1 MIDFPA
7 HVNQLTSPVQNNN
20 ASFPTQGSD
29 DLQLSASIIDCMS
42 ELCGTEV
49 SLDSHNKLGGN
60 YKYASLPHLQR
71 VVMPLIKEHGLILL
85 QSVIEYSVTQG
96 PVKIQK
102 KATEP
107 AVDKIMTFA
116 QCKVY
121 TCLRDLSCGDAVGV
135 TTYGTKIDQS
145 SDKSLGAFTVA
156 KRYGIAALFGLI
168 VTDDDGADPDSN
180 DSDVRNQLLGL
191 STTAAKPQQ
200 VSSNDTL
207 NKLLN
212 L

>member
-1 MIDFPA
+1 M
-7 HVNQLTSPVQNNN
+7 PV
-20 ASFPTQGSD
+20 
-29 DLQLSASIIDCMS
+29 
-42 ELCGTEV
+42 
-49 SLDSHNKLGGN
+49 
-60 YKYASLPHLQR
+60 
-71 VVMPLIKEHGLILL
+71 IKEHGLILL

-96 PVKIQK
+96 PIKIQK

-116 QCKVY
+116 ECKVY